1 MLRDIKKSTA
11 VQLTD
16 KQQLSREGSGHSRR
30 NTELFADPLI
40 EEEIKETMNIVLI
53 DKNKE

>member
-1 MLRDIKKSTA
+1 MLRDIKRSTA

-30 NTELFADPLI
+30 NTELFPDPLI
-40 EEEIKETMNIVLI
+40 EEEIKETMNIVLV